1 MFGNNYAS
9 LKELYQHE
17 LAKKNINQSD
27 IDFVVSLIR
36 ESDSD
41 ERLNRMD
48 NNYWKELQ
56 NRGLLEIFEEISK
69 ENNIVWNHSN
79 EEER

>member
-56 NRGLLEIFEEISK
+56 KRGLLEIFEEISK

>member
-1 MFGNNYAS
+1 MFESNYAS
-9 LKELYQHE
+9 LKELYQRE
-17 LAKKNINQSD
+17 LAKKNVIQSD
-27 IDFVVSLIR
+27 IDFIVSLIR
-36 ESDSD
+36 ESDLD
-41 ERLNRMD
+41 ERLNRMS

-56 NRGLLEIFEEISK
+56 SRDLLDIFEEVSK